1 MKFRSRYTKNG
12 FRLSL
17 AVCALAAPLASFDG
31 NAQAQEIA
39 AYVTLG
45 KSEQPH
51 HIQSIEVKL
60 EPIGPKDTAPVVTA
74 LVASND
80 GKVLAAAG
88 DDHFIRIV
96 DVASGETQRTLAG
109 HTDWIQALVF
119 SADGKQ
125 LYSAGNDGRILR
137 WEQTDPAEPVQIA
150 KLPYAI
156 RSLSIASE
164 KGLLAF
170 GGFSDQIILWDV
182 QANAVKHRLQC
193 ECEDQRCVRFSPDGT
208 QILCGG
214 RDGEVRVWDAATG
227 ELNAEFHAHRRR
239 VHTAAFSADGTTVT
253 SVGEDRKLIQYDLA
267 TQTVRLER
275 ELAQSKLM
283 SMCMINDGMVAVAG
297 ADNSVHLYDVAEDKV
312 VAHLKGHYGTVA
324 VMAPCGE
331 YLVSG
336 SFDTTVRIWNLQS
349 IETSAVSSGIPVSA
363 PLKMDSSLRIR

>member
-1 MKFRSRYTKNG
+1 MKFRSWYTKNG
-12 FRLSL
+12 LRLSL
-17 AVCALAAPLASFDG
+17 AMGFLAAPVACLDRVAC
-31 NAQAQEIA
+31 AQEIEV
-39 AYVTLG
+39 YVTLG

-51 HIQSIEVKL
+51 RIDSEEIKL

-74 LVASND
+74 LAASNS
-80 GKVLAAAG
+80 GSVLAVAG
-88 DDHFIRIV
+88 DDHFIRII
-96 DVASGETQRTLAG
+96 DVASGETRQTLAG

-119 SADGKQ
+119 STDGKH
-125 LYSAGNDGRILR
+125 LYSSGNDGKILQ
-137 WEQTDPAEPVQIA
+137 WEQADRSEPVQIA
-150 KLPYAI
+150 QLPYAI

-170 GGFSDQIILWDV
+170 GGFSDEIIVWDL
-182 QANAVKHRLQC
+182 QANSVQHRLLC
-193 ECEDQRCVRFSPDGT
+193 DCRDQRCVRFSPDGT
-208 QILCGG
+208 QLLCGG
-214 RDGEVRVWDAATG
+214 RDGEVRVWDVASG
-227 ELNAEFHAHRRR
+227 ELKADFHAHRRR
-239 VHTAAFSADGTTVT
+239 VHTAAFSADGTRVT

-267 TQTVRLER
+267 SKTVLLER

-283 SMCMINDGMVAVAG
+283 SMCLINDGMVAVAG
-297 ADNSVHLYDVAEDKV
+297 ADNSVHLYDVANDEV

-331 YLVSG
+331 RLVSG